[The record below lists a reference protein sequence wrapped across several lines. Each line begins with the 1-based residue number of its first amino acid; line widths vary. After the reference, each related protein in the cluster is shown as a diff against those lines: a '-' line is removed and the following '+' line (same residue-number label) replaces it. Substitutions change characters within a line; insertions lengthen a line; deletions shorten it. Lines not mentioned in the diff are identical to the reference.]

1 MSSVAIVPA
10 AGKAERFGG
19 AKLVASVGGETVLD
33 RTLAALLDGG
43 VDQIVVVSAPDA
55 DLSPVRRLTDPRVR
69 TVINADPSRGMFSSI
84 QVGMGVIAGDPILV
98 LPGDMPFVT
107 SATVRNILQV
117 SSERQRIVIP
127 THGGKGGHPIAIP
140 EALRARVLHALPTVT
155 LKDALG
161 GMLALRYDMPI
172 EDAGILRD
180 VDVRGDL
187 EHT

>member
-33 RTLAALLDGG
+33 RTLGSLLDGG
-43 VDQIVVVSAPDA
+43 VDQIVVVIAPDA
-55 DLSPVRRLTDPRVR
+55 DLSPVQRLTDPRVR
-69 TVINADPSRGMFSSI
+69 TVVNDDPSRGMFSSI
-84 QVGMGVIAGDPILV
+84 QTGMAVAAGDPILV

-107 SATVRNILQV
+107 SATVRGVLLV

-140 EALRARVLHALPTVT
+140 EALRPRVLHALPTVT
-155 LKDALG
+155 LKNALG
-161 GMLALRYDMPI
+161 GMLALRYDMPV
-172 EDAGILRD
+172 EDAGVLRD
-180 VDVRGDL
+180 VDVPADL
-187 EHT
+187 DRA

>member
-1 MSSVAIVPA
+1 
-10 AGKAERFGG
+10 
-19 AKLVASVGGETVLD
+19 
-33 RTLAALLDGG
+33 
-43 VDQIVVVSAPDA
+43 
-55 DLSPVRRLTDPRVR
+55 
-69 TVINADPSRGMFSSI
+69 MFSSI